1 PDALLAPASCS
12 RMLQAAIPGSR
23 LVEMAWGGH
32 ACNVTDSDTFN
43 PILRD
48 GLTTL
53 LPVAE
58 ENI

>member
-1 PDALLAPASCS
+1 
-12 RMLQAAIPGSR
+12 
-23 LVEMAWGGH
+23 
-32 ACNVTDSDTFN
+32 NVTDSDTFN

-48 GLTTL
+48 GLTAL